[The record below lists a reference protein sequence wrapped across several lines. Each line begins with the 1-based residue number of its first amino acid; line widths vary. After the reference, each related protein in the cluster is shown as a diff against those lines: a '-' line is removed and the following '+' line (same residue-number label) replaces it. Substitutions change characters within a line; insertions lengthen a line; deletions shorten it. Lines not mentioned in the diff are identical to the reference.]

1 VIRITAQFREKTKT
15 VRSKEANMNKEKSN
29 LLLVL
34 KKHLEFLEAGGY
46 RDVDGNF
53 WCPQL
58 LFLDSPVGLYF
69 EHSHSTPGG
78 TTAGSLFEQ
87 SEPSRGKTPS
97 LQVPL
102 NGSGNAADFFYST
115 ATQNELER
123 PLKQWLMKKIEVL
136 QSEMDVPR

>member
-1 VIRITAQFREKTKT
+1 MK
-15 VRSKEANMNKEKSN
+15 NEKSN
-29 LLLVL
+29 LLSVL

-58 LFLDSPVGLYF
+58 LFLDSPVGVYF
-69 EHSHSTPGG
+69 EHSHSAQGG
-78 TTAGSLFEQ
+78 TARRPFEQ

-102 NGSGNAADFFYST
+102 NDSGNGAGFFCST
-115 ATQNELER
+115 ATQNELEQ
-123 PLKQWLMKKIEVL
+123 PLRQWLKKKIEIL

>member
-1 VIRITAQFREKTKT
+1 
-15 VRSKEANMNKEKSN
+15 MNNEKSN

-69 EHSHSTPGG
+69 ERSHSAQGG
-78 TTAGSLFEQ
+78 TARRPFER
-87 SEPSRGKTPS
+87 SEPSRGKPS

-102 NGSGNAADFFYST
+102 HDGGDFFYST
-115 ATQNELER
+115 ATQNELEQ
-123 PLKQWLMKKIEVL
+123 PLKQWLKEKIKKL